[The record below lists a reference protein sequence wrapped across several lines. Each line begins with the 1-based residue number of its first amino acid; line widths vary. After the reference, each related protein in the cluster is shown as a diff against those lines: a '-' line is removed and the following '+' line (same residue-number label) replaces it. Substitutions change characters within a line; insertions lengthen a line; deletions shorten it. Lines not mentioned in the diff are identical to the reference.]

1 MKVRHQKCGRGMG
14 LGTRPASAIL
24 SAGSWQSGATAMARV
39 PPPAR
44 VRVVA
49 IGTDSNS
56 NSRRASRR
64 WSHAFRPSTPVPE
77 SALDVPVDAASPG
90 DEHNEEEVDR
100 VHVEVQQPPHDSV
113 PRTRTRKA
121 ESEDADMTRTC
132 SSACATAPDADAAA
146 HFLPQIP

>member
-1 MKVRHQKCGRGMG
+1 MKKCRRSYRAVTKSPFPGPNMKVRHQKCGRGMG

-90 DEHNEEEVDR
+90 DEHNEEKVDR
-100 VHVEVQQPPHDSV
+100 VKYSSRRTTRSLGLGLGRRRA
-113 PRTRTRKA
+113 RTRT
-121 ESEDADMTRTC
+121 
-132 SSACATAPDADAAA
+132 
-146 HFLPQIP
+146 